1 MALTITVRKGTKA
14 QLTSYGALASG
25 ELGFTTD
32 EKLVYV
38 GDGSTAGN
46 FLIGRCSSGSGAP
59 SGNLIAG
66 TIYFDTAA
74 DRFYFCN
81 GSTWEAAAANSLTIN
96 DSGTGNTDLWSAQK
110 IQSAIDAAVFGIG
123 EFLDSVLDRAT
134 APPGSPSNGD
144 RYLIIATA
152 SGAWAG
158 KENQVAQYVTNA
170 WQYTTPTEGMCAYVD
185 DEDLLY
191 IFNGTTWVP
200 INNYAL
206 ASSEPGAVSTSTSG
220 QVGTATTVARSD
232 HNHDLGAHTHADA
245 TAGGTISHTA
255 LTDKGT
261 NTHSQIDTFI
271 SSKASASGLAS
282 LDANSLVVQNPANA
296 TATPTA
302 SKIPIANANGQLAAG
317 WGGAAS
323 TLATLNAS
331 SKVVEDP
338 ANATATPTAS
348 KIPIADGAGKLA
360 SGWGGA
366 ASTLATLNASSK
378 VVEDPANATATPT
391 ASKIVMA
398 DGAGKISDGWLP
410 TLDGGTF
417 GA

>member
-1 MALTITVRKGTKA
+1 MAIKVQIRRGTKA
-14 QLTSYGALASG
+14 QLTTYGALSAG
-25 ELGFTTD
+25 ELGYTTD

-46 FLIGRCSSGSGAP
+46 FLVGRCASGSGAP

-66 TIYFDTAA
+66 TIYFDTTA

-81 GSTWEAAAANSLTIN
+81 GSSWEAAAVNSLTIN
-96 DSGTGNTDLWSAQK
+96 DSGTGSSDLWSAQK
-110 IQSAIDAAVFGIG
+110 IQLAIDAAVFGVG
-123 EFLDSVLDRAT
+123 EFLDSVLDKLAS
-134 APPGSPSNGD
+134 PPGSPTNGQ

-152 SGAWAG
+152 TGAWVG
-158 KENQVAQYVTNA
+158 KENQIAEYVTNA
-170 WQYTTPTEGMCAYVD
+170 WQYTVPTEGMCAYVD

-191 IFNGTTWVP
+191 IYNGSSWVP

-206 ASSEPGAVSTSTSG
+206 ASTEPGAVSSSTSG
-220 QVGTATTVARSD
+220 QVGTGTTLARAD
-232 HNHDLGAHTHADA
+232 HNHDLGSHAHSDA
-245 TAGGTISHTA
+245 TSGGTIAHTA
-255 LTDKGT
+255 LTSIGT
-261 NTHSQIDTFI
+261 NTHAQIDTFI

-282 LDANSLVVQNPANA
+282 LDGSSLVVQNPANA

-302 SKIPIANANGQLAAG
+302 SKIPIANA
-317 WGGAAS
+317 S
-323 TLATLNAS
+323 
-331 SKVVEDP
+331 
-338 ANATATPTAS
+338 
-348 KIPIADGAGKLA
+348 GKLA
-360 SGWGGA
+360 AGWGGA

>member
-1 MALTITVRKGTKA
+1 MALTIQVRRGTKA
-14 QLTSYGALASG
+14 QLTSYGALAAG

-38 GDGSTAGN
+38 GDGSTASN
-46 FLIGRCSSGSGAP
+46 FLVGRVSSGAGAP
-59 SGNLIAG
+59 SGNLVAG
-66 TIYFDTAA
+66 TIYFDTTA

-81 GSTWEAAAANSLTIN
+81 GSSWEASAVSSLAIN

-123 EFLDSVLDRAT
+123 EFLDSVLDRLAD
-134 APPGSPSNGD
+134 PPGSPTNGQ

-158 KENQVAQYVTNA
+158 KETQIAQYVTNA
-170 WQYTTPTEGMCAYVD
+170 WQYTTPTEGMCTYVD

-191 IFNGTTWVP
+191 IFNGTSWVP

-206 ASSEPGAVSTSTSG
+206 ASSEPPAVSSSTSG
-220 QVGTATTVARSD
+220 AVGDATTVARSN
-232 HNHDLGAHTHADA
+232 HSHDLGSHAHSDA
-245 TAGGTISHTA
+245 ASGGTISHTA

-261 NTHSQIDTFI
+261 NTHSTIDTFI

-282 LDANSLVVQNPANA
+282 LDGSSLVVQNPANA

-302 SKIPIANANGQLAAG
+302 SKIPIANGSGQLAAG

-323 TLATLNAS
+323 TLATLDANTL
-331 SKVVEDP
+331 VVQNP

-348 KIPIADGAGKLA
+348 KIPIADGSGKLA
-360 SGWGGA
+360 
-366 ASTLATLNASSK
+366 
-378 VVEDPANATATPT
+378 
-391 ASKIVMA
+391 
-398 DGAGKISDGWLP
+398 DGWLP

>member
-1 MALTITVRKGTKA
+1 MALTIQVRRGTKA
-14 QLTSYGALASG
+14 QLTSYGALAAG
-25 ELGFTTD
+25 EIGFTTD
-32 EKLVYV
+32 ERLVYV
-38 GDGSTAGN
+38 GDGSTASN
-46 FLIGRCSSGSGAP
+46 FLVGRCTSGAGAP

-66 TIYFDTAA
+66 TIYFDTTA

-81 GSTWEAAAANSLTIN
+81 GSTWEASAVSSLAIN
-96 DSGTGNTDLWSAQK
+96 DAGTSNTDLWSAQK
-110 IQSAIDAAVFGIG
+110 IQASIDAAVFGIG
-123 EFLDSVLDRAT
+123 EFLDSVLDRLA
-134 APPGSPSNGD
+134 APPGSPTNGQ

-158 KENQVAQYVTNA
+158 KENQIAQYVTNA

-191 IFNGTTWVP
+191 IFNGTSWVP
-200 INNYAL
+200 INNFAL
-206 ASSEPGAVSTSTSG
+206 SSTEPGAVASSTSG
-220 QVGTATTVARSD
+220 QVGTGTTVARAD

-261 NTHSQIDTFI
+261 NTHAQIDTFI
-271 SSKASASGLAS
+271 GTKAAASGLAS
-282 LDANSLVVQNPANA
+282 LDGSSKVVQDPANATATPTASKIPIANGSGKLAAGWGGAASTLATLDANTKVVENPANA

-302 SKIPIANANGQLAAG
+302 SKIPIADAN
-317 WGGAAS
+317 
-323 TLATLNAS
+323 
-331 SKVVEDP
+331 
-338 ANATATPTAS
+338 
-348 KIPIADGAGKLA
+348 GKLA
-360 SGWGGA
+360 SGWGGS

-398 DGAGKISDGWLP
+398 DGTGKIADGWLP

-417 GA
+417 S